1 MQGWDWSVMEFTS
14 NVNGSHAFSNKL
26 GQEGCAFQL
35 LFPSQEWAFIL
46 KFFSVL
52 CLTARIYKYKYMFCF
67 ILVKCRVFEQNF
79 FYKITLF
86 YYLWSMSRHW
96 QTKLPFYFLSAGW
109 AYQKRGVLDLL
120 LGRPNWPESEEDLW
134 LVLVSQCIIL

>member
-1 MQGWDWSVMEFTS
+1 MQDWDWSVMEFTS
-14 NVNGSHAFSNKL
+14 NVNGSHAFSKK
-26 GQEGCAFQL
+26 EGCAFQL

-67 ILVKCRVFEQNF
+67 ILVKCRVFEQNI

-86 YYLWSMSRHW
+86 YYLWIIFIINFIFSL
-96 QTKLPFYFLSAGW
+96 QGEPTKSVVFLISYWGDQIG
-109 AYQKRGVLDLL
+109 QKVKKICDWYWFHNALSYSYVIML
-120 LGRPNWPESEEDLW
+120 
-134 LVLVSQCIIL
+134 